1 MRFDSCE
8 VFSLDLVIGAAGT
21 LSWVVVDDII
31 LLCQFM
37 TANNI
42 KEGPTVI
49 LHQA

>member
-8 VFSLDLVIGAAGT
+8 VFSLDFVIGAAGA

-31 LLCQFM
+31 LLCQF
-37 TANNI
+37 I
-42 KEGPTVI
+42 ESKEIGTEPTVI